1 MEKLID
7 LTHVIDPARVQR
19 KFSVETIG
27 AETVNHN
34 VVRKQDQWYIMSNIS
49 MVSHIGTHI
58 EVPYHLF
65 PDGYDLSTMPLEAYY
80 GEAVLLDFSWIQ
92 QRVEIS
98 LEQVMA
104 AAQKAGGI
112 QKGDIVLC
120 NLGYADR
127 YGQEEY
133 SKSPY
138 FSTEAIK
145 WLADSGMKMMGV
157 DAGGVELPASEEHV
171 NHTALFIKNI
181 PLIENVAN
189 LNRLPCTRFR
199 VAAFPYPIRKV
210 EAFPLRVVAFVTEE

>member
-1 MEKLID
+1 MAKLID
-7 LTHVIDPARVQR
+7 LTHIIDPAKVQR

-34 VVRKQDQWYIMSNIS
+34 VVRMEGQWYIMSNIS

-65 PDGYDLSTMPLEAYY
+65 PEGYDLSTMPIDAYY
-80 GEAVLLDFSWIQ
+80 GDGVVLDFSEIQ
-92 QRVEIS
+92 KRVEIS
-98 LEQVMA
+98 REQVEA
-104 AAQKAGGI
+104 AAAKAGGI

-127 YGQEEY
+127 YGTDEY
-133 SKSPY
+133 AQSPY

-171 NHTALFIKNI
+171 NHAALFSKNI

-189 LNRLPCTRFR
+189 LNALPKTRFK
-199 VAAFPYPIRKV
+199 VSAFPYPIRGV
-210 EAFPLRVVAFVTEE
+210 EAFPLRVVAFVE